1 MISQEKPKYTKQ
13 ISYKTT
19 IVAHHNKFEYNFDLM
34 NTVSRKRENNLLKGK
49 HWKSR
54 ISKSTRDHATYIQ
67 DRTAYD
73 LS

>member
-34 NTVSRKRENNLLKGK
+34 NTVYRKRENNLLKGK
-49 HWKSR
+49 H
-54 ISKSTRDHATYIQ
+54 
-67 DRTAYD
+67 
-73 LS
+73 